1 MQVERTGSVMWS
13 LNITLL
19 LPRLL
24 WWPDTFYYFKHV
36 ETTVLSKQGPT
47 CGCDHYRFTSAYSRR
62 LCVSGAII
70 LEPPIV
76 QTQIRCRNITVGH
89 NTKRV
94 MVEKC
99 GLILLGG
106 PACWNTTQQMCGE
119 VRQQCHLWLFGVL
132 ILMVTATIK
141 AALRDKVAFHVSM
154 MHLLHSAP
162 WNWFN
167 FFMFMLKCSINSD
180 VTVTLTHLHPTE
192 SMCWEISQI
201 LCNVT
206 KLHKCLMLYYYY
218 LFTRPVLQGS
228 LGLFPSESK
237 E

>member
-1 MQVERTGSVMWS
+1 MQVERTGSVMRS

-47 CGCDHYRFTSAYSRR
+47 CGCDHYWFTSAYSRR

-70 LEPPIV
+70 SEPPIV

-106 PACWNTTQQMCGE
+106 PCLLKYNAANVWWSQTILSFMAFWWAPLSKQ
-119 VRQQCHLWLFGVL
+119 LFK
-132 ILMVTATIK
+132 M
-141 AALRDKVAFHVSM
+141 
-154 MHLLHSAP
+154 
-162 WNWFN
+162 
-167 FFMFMLKCSINSD
+167 
-180 VTVTLTHLHPTE
+180 
-192 SMCWEISQI
+192 
-201 LCNVT
+201 
-206 KLHKCLMLYYYY
+206 KLP
-218 LFTRPVLQGS
+218 FA
-228 LGLFPSESK
+228 
-237 E
+237 

>member
-1 MQVERTGSVMWS
+1 MQVERTGSVMRS

-70 LEPPIV
+70 SEPPIV

-94 MVEKC
+94 MVGKC
-99 GLILLGG
+99 GLILLGI
-106 PACWNTTQQMCGE
+106 
-119 VRQQCHLWLFGVL
+119 QCSKCVVKSDNSVIYGFLVFWYWWWPPLSKQLFKRKLPFMSAL
-132 ILMVTATIK
+132 IF
-141 AALRDKVAFHVSM
+141 DAFAS
-154 MHLLHSAP
+154 LGTFKLIY
-162 WNWFN
+162 F
-167 FFMFMLKCSINSD
+167 FFMFML
-180 VTVTLTHLHPTE
+180 
-192 SMCWEISQI
+192 
-201 LCNVT
+201 
-206 KLHKCLMLYYYY
+206 
-218 LFTRPVLQGS
+218 
-228 LGLFPSESK
+228 
-237 E
+237 